1 MRILSIPT
9 RFLSMTSPKLRAVPK
24 PADRPKLGDPLP
36 GTTTTV
42 TSGADQ
48 KLDGKN
54 PIASSLGVKKPV
66 GSSL

>member
-9 RFLSMTSPKLRAVPK
+9 RFLSMTSPKLRVEPK
-24 PADRPKLGDPLP
+24 LGDRQKLGDPLP

-54 PIASSLGVKKPV
+54 PIAPSLGVKKLV